1 MLPYLQLLKRAG
13 PYGTRFRGLL
23 VETFFGWWEDR
34 APRLGAAL
42 AYYTVLA
49 LAPVLVLVTPIASV
63 VLGNVGEARS
73 EIRQQFAQLIG
84 EQGARAVDDVLSAA
98 GRHYGTPSP
107 LARTVSWVV
116 LLFGASG
123 VFAELQEAL
132 DTIWEV
138 TPRPGSKA
146 WLAYLRKRFLSFAM
160 VLGICFLLLVSLVA
174 TAALAALRHYADQ
187 EVQGLAFVWTVLNLI
202 ASVGGSTVVFAMIY
216 KILPDVTIRWRDV
229 WMGALITAGLFTL
242 GRHLIGEYL
251 GKSSIGDRYGA
262 TGSLV
267 VILVW
272 VYFSAQILYLG
283 AEFTKAYSRQ
293 TGAPIQPEAIA
304 VPLTEEARAQ
314 QGIPHHELVQAV
326 TEIVEQKRQQAN
338 GDKTRSE

>member
-1 MLPYLQLLKRAG
+1 MFQGGLTGFGVRG
-13 PYGTRFRGLL
+13 VRHWRGLL
-23 VETFFGWWEDR
+23 VETFAGWWEDR

-49 LAPVLVLVTPIASV
+49 LAPVLVLVTPLASAI
-63 VLGNVGEARS
+63 LGNPSEARS
-73 EIRQQFAQLIG
+73 EIRQEFAQLIG
-84 EQGARAVDDVLSAA
+84 EQGARAVDDVLSAV
-98 GRHYGTPSP
+98 GRHGGTTGPA
-107 LARTVSWVV
+107 ARILSIGV

-138 TPRPGSKA
+138 APKPGPARWFSF
-146 WLAYLRKRFLSFAM
+146 LRKRLLSFAM
-160 VLGICFLLLVSLVA
+160 VLGICFLLLVSLVIS
-174 TAALAALRHYADQ
+174 AALSALRHYADRQ
-187 EVQGLAFVWTVLNLI
+187 FQGLSAAWTVLSAVAWVG
-202 ASVGGSTVVFAMIY
+202 ASALVFALIY
-216 KILPDVTIRWRDV
+216 KILPDVTVRWRDV
-229 WMGALITAGLFTL
+229 WIGALITAGLFTL
-242 GRHLIGEYL
+242 GRYAIGEYL

-293 TGAPIQPEAIA
+293 TGAPVEPEAIA
-304 VPLTEEARAQ
+304 VPITEEARAQ
-314 QGIPHHELVQAV
+314 QGIAHHEVVEAV
-326 TEIVEQKRQQAN
+326 KEIVVQRDRE
-338 GDKTRSE
+338 T

>member
-1 MLPYLQLLKRAG
+1 MFPSGMAQFGVRG
-13 PYGTRFRGLL
+13 VHRWRGLL
-23 VETFFGWWEDR
+23 IETFSGWWEDR

-49 LAPVLVLVTPIASV
+49 LAPVLVLVTPMASAI
-63 VLGNVGEARS
+63 LGDPREARS

-84 EQGARAVDDVLSAA
+84 EQGARAVDDVLSAV
-98 GRHYGTPSP
+98 GSHGGTTGPT
-107 LARTVSWVV
+107 ARILSIAV

-138 TPRPGSKA
+138 APKPGPALWFSF
-146 WLAYLRKRFLSFAM
+146 LRKRLLSFAM
-160 VLGICFLLLVSLVA
+160 VLGICFLLLVSLVIS
-174 TAALAALRHYADQ
+174 AAVGALRHYADRQ
-187 EVQGLAFVWTVLNLI
+187 VHGLATVWTVLSVI
-202 ASVGGSTVVFAMIY
+202 AFVIVTTLVFALIY
-216 KILPDVTIRWRDV
+216 KILPDVTVRWRDV
-229 WMGALITAGLFTL
+229 WIGALITAALFTL
-242 GRHLIGEYL
+242 GRYAIGEYL

-283 AEFTKAYSRQ
+283 AEFTKAYSRK
-293 TGAPIQPEAIA
+293 TGAPVEPEAIA

-314 QGIPHHELVQAV
+314 QGIPHQEVVEAV
-326 TEIVEQKRQQAN
+326 KEIVVQRAR
-338 GDKTRSE
+338 DTSARPD